1 MQQPDCSDG
10 APVNNTPRIAVSAPN
25 TPSTQAGV
33 EVARSGGSAVD
44 AAIAAL
50 MTAYVTEP
58 GLVSALGGAFV
69 NVWPADGSPVVIDG
83 NCEMPGRGLAEHR
96 FGGGIRELFLNY
108 AGGITVFAGAGSA
121 AIPGAFA
128 AFAMA
133 TELFGRADRADILAP
148 AIAAAREGFTVGT
161 ASGSYLQLVGNP
173 LYAFDPVTRATHFRD
188 DTPLAAGDTMT
199 NVDLANTLE
208 ALAQHG
214 FSSLYDG
221 DLADAVAGHVQ
232 REGGLLTHADLSA
245 YEAVARAA
253 NRTRLG
259 RWDIAT
265 NPPPSI
271 GGPVLTTMLRM
282 LADTGTDPAALID
295 VQTRVLRYREAHLD
309 TAVDLAAAGL
319 RMLESQSDG
328 DRAALS
334 TSGDTVHVSAVDADG
349 TACSITSSAGYSS
362 GVTVPGTGL
371 VLNNCLG
378 EPELNR
384 LGLHALPPGTRIASN
399 MAPTTARSTDGGLL
413 SIGSPGADRITTALM
428 QVMGRYCLDDADL
441 QEGIDAPR
449 LHIELVGDHEVVH
462 HEPDPAIEAQLADRD
477 AVAHP
482 PHAMY
487 FGGVAAAYRAGD
499 GTLQAA
505 ADPRRAAATAIG

>member
-1 MQQPDCSDG
+1 MAS
-10 APVNNTPRIAVSAPN
+10 IAVAAPN
-25 TPSTQAGV
+25 EVCTQAGV
-33 EVARSGGSAVD
+33 AVAQSGGTAVD

-58 GLVSALGGAFV
+58 GLVSALGGAFI

-83 NCEMPGRGLAEHR
+83 NCEMPGRGLPKDR
-96 FGGGIRELFLNY
+96 FGGGIHEFSLNY
-108 AGGITVFAGAGSA
+108 AGGITISAGAGSA
-121 AIPGAFA
+121 ATPGAFA
-128 AFAMA
+128 ACAMA
-133 TELFGRADRADILAP
+133 VEQFGRASLSDVLAP
-148 AIAAAREGFTVGT
+148 ATDAARGGFTVGS
-161 ASGSYLQLVGNP
+161 ASGSYLHLIGDP
-173 LYAFDPVTRATHFRD
+173 LYAFDPPTRATYFRGGAPLRTG
-188 DTPLAAGDTMT
+188 DTLTNPDLAAS
-199 NVDLANTLE
+199 LE
-208 ALAQHG
+208 LLVEQG
-214 FSSLYDG
+214 FSCLYDG
-221 DLADAVAGHVQ
+221 ELAHLVADHVQ
-232 REGGLLTHADLSA
+232 AQGGLLNRFDLAA
-245 YEAVARAA
+245 YQAVIRPA

-282 LADTGTDPAALID
+282 LAQSGTDPASLID
-295 VQTRVLRYREAHLD
+295 VQTRVLRYREDNLD
-309 TAVDLAAAGL
+309 RAVDLAAAGL
-319 RMLESQSDG
+319 GMLGAQSEG

-334 TSGDTVHVSAVDADG
+334 TSGDTVHVSAVDAAG

-362 GVTVPGTGL
+362 GVTIPGTGL
-371 VLNNCLG
+371 ILNNCLG

-384 LGLHALPPGTRIASN
+384 LGLHALPPGVRIASN

-413 SIGSPGADRITTALM
+413 AIGSPGADRITTALM
-428 QVMGRYCLDDADL
+428 QVMGRYCLNDADL

-449 LHIELVGDHEVVH
+449 LHIQLVGDHEVVH
-462 HEPDPAIEAQLADRD
+462 HEPDPAIEAQVIGRE

-487 FGGVAAAYRAGD
+487 FGGVAAAFRAGD

-505 ADPRRAAATAIG
+505 ADPRRSAGTAVA

>member
-1 MQQPDCSDG
+1 MPDQ
-10 APVNNTPRIAVSAPN
+10 IAVAAPN
-25 TPSTQAGV
+25 ALSTQAGV
-33 EVARSGGSAVD
+33 QVAQAGGSAVD

-58 GLVSALGGAFV
+58 GLVSALGGAFI
-69 NVWPADGSPVVIDG
+69 NVWPSDGSPIVIDG
-83 NCEMPGRGLAEHR
+83 NCEMPGRGLAEDR

-108 AGGITVFAGAGSA
+108 AGGITVFAGPGSA
-121 AIPGAFA
+121 ATPGAFA
-128 AFAMA
+128 ACAMA
-133 TELFGRADRADILAP
+133 TERFGRASRADVLAP
-148 AIAAAREGFTVGT
+148 AISAARDGFTVGS
-161 ASGSYLQLVGNP
+161 ASGSYLRLVGDP
-173 LYAFDPVTRATHFRD
+173 LYAFDPVTRAIHFHGD
-188 DTPLAAGDTMT
+188 SPVGLGDTMT
-199 NVDLANTLE
+199 NADLARTLE
-208 ALAQHG
+208 TLAQQG

-221 DLADAVAGHVQ
+221 DLAEAVADHVQ
-232 REGGLLTHADLSA
+232 RTGGLLTRADLAA
-245 YEAVARAA
+245 YQAVARPA
-253 NRTRLG
+253 NRTHLG

-282 LADTGTDPAALID
+282 LAESGTSPAALID

-309 TAVDLAAAGL
+309 RAVDLAAAGL
-319 RMLESQSDG
+319 HLLHSRSDG

-334 TSGDTVHVSAVDADG
+334 TSGDTVHVSAVDAGG

-384 LGLHALPPGTRIASN
+384 LGLHALPTGTRIASN

-413 SIGSPGADRITTALM
+413 AIGSPGADRITTALM
-428 QVMGRYCLDDADL
+428 QVMGRYCLDDAGL
-441 QEGIDAPR
+441 REGIDAPR
-449 LHIELVGDHEVVH
+449 LHIQLVDDHEVVQY
-462 HEPDPAIEAQLADRD
+462 EPDAQIEAQLGGRD
-477 AVAHP
+477 AVEHP
-482 PHAMY
+482 AHAMY

-499 GTLQAA
+499 GTLFAA
-505 ADPRRAAATAIG
+505 ADPRRAAGTAIG